1 VWQKTTPLNREKELS
16 FLGQASRILLAPFQR
31 LPDDLVFVRTGELL
45 QKSLASFL
53 VNERS
58 ERTALRAPPSVQLDR
73 KVAVINGELKRKCM
87 ETPRKPVG

>member
-1 VWQKTTPLNREKELS
+1 MNVKLSERELS
-16 FLGQASRILLAPFQR
+16 FLGQTSRILLEPDQR
-31 LPDDLVFVRTGELL
+31 LTDELVLVRASEMPK
-45 QKSLASFL
+45 KSLASFL